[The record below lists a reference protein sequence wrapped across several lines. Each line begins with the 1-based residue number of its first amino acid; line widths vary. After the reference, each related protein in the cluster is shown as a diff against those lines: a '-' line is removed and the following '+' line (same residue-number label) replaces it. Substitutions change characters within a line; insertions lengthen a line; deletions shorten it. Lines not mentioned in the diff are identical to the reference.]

1 MKVACGAICLMCL
14 MCGAPVADAKLITK
28 LLHDVS
34 FADGGEATGSL
45 ILNTNSNRITD
56 FDITTT
62 SGNRIPSSFHY
73 LSETARITQDSNESG
88 GSGWPFSFLQINA
101 EADESAGGRQLF
113 LAFDGP
119 VDADTATSILDGNT
133 LGQVSY
139 ELEIEGQSLHRQRA
153 ISGDGSIVS
162 SPIPEPTTI
171 ACLGL
176 GLAWFGF
183 FGVARRQAKPQRR
196 S

>member
-1 MKVACGAICLMCL
+1 MKVASGAIWLLCLVF
-14 MCGAPVADAKLITK
+14 GASVADAKLVTK
-28 LLHDVS
+28 RLHDVV

-45 ILNTNSNRITD
+45 ILDTLSNSIID

-62 SGNRIPSSFHY
+62 SGNSIPSSFHY
-73 LSETARITQDSNESG
+73 LSGTASITQESNESG

-133 LGQVSY
+133 LGQVHV
-139 ELEIEGQSLHRQRA
+139 GQKQSFCVPRENPFKTSL
-153 ISGDGSIVS
+153 
-162 SPIPEPTTI
+162 
-171 ACLGL
+171 LG
-176 GLAWFGF
+176 
-183 FGVARRQAKPQRR
+183 
-196 S
+196 